1 MSGFSPSLPLR
12 KDPAYAGYALNA
24 TMLDVI
30 KQNFKHLVLTSPG
43 ERMMI
48 PDFGVGI
55 RNFLFETNNAITRST
70 IESRMIDQIDKY
82 MPFINILRLE
92 FTDSSASPVQDIGN
106 SLQISIEYQIVP
118 LGLSDVLVVEI

>member
-12 KDPAYAGYALNA
+12 RDPTYVGFALND

-30 KQNFKHLVLTSPG
+30 KQNFKHLVLTAPG

-55 RNFLFETNNAITRST
+55 RNYLFETNDPLTHSAIRSGL
-70 IESRMIDQIDKY
+70 SSQIKKY
-82 MPFINILRLE
+82 MPFISILNVE
-92 FTDSSASPVQDIGN
+92 FNDNGSVLGDLSN
-106 SLQISIEYQIVP
+106 SLQIIITYQILP
-118 LGLSDVLVVEI
+118 LGLSDILLVEI